1 MLEITSKAQ
10 LDEIIAS
17 GKQIIVDCFATWCG
31 PCRVIGNVLEELEKE
46 YADKVTFVKCNV
58 EDNEEVAEAYLI
70 KNIPT
75 LLFIK
80 DEEVVEKTTGAI
92 PKNKLMAK
100 INEVFS

>member
-1 MLEITSKAQ
+1 MLDITSKVQ

-46 YADKVTFVKCNV
+46 YADKITFVKCNV

-80 DEEVVEKTTGAI
+80 NEDVVEKATGAI
-92 PKNKLMAK
+92 PKNKLIVK